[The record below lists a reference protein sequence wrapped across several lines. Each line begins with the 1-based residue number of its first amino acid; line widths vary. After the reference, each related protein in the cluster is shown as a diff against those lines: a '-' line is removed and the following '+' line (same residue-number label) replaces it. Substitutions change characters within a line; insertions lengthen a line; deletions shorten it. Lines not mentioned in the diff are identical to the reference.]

1 MVDVVNA
8 CSSVLAWLWGALV
21 DVGFAI
27 YAGEAGFAKAGV
39 FVNTVNALSAVL
51 ARVWVTFVDVDFAI
65 VSGKSGNAIAGMAVD
80 TISALAA
87 ILAWRQSALVN
98 VDVAILSFKSSR
110 AVADVVINEIT
121 AKTSVLALG
130 SGLQLA
136 TFSGAWLGNL
146 CHQFCV
152 VQIVDAITP
161 ESELLSSN
169 SAVALRVGIFGGF
182 TIRSVGV
189 VTPAFTFPLKTG
201 VLVSF
206 RFALIKALLLI
217 TDVEEFSS
225 SRTELHVPLFA
236 FFVDPAAYR
245 DS

>member
-80 TISALAA
+80 TISALSA

-98 VDVAILSFKSSR
+98 VDFAILSFESSR

-136 TFSGAWLGNL
+136 SFRRR
-146 CHQFCV
+146 CHEFCV

-161 ESELLSSN
+161 ESELLSSH

-225 SRTELHVPLFA
+225 SRSELHVPLFA